1 MAEIMK
7 KKKNEVVRKI
17 SVKMMCNCVG
27 QICNCPCTFNTSPS
41 VTGHA
46 DKDAAE
52 CLAIHIKINTPN
64 RT

>member
-7 KKKNEVVRKI
+7 KKRSEVVHKV
-17 SVKMMCNCVG
+17 SVKMLCNCVD
-27 QICNCPCTFNTSPS
+27 QNCNCPCTFNTSPT

-52 CLAIHIKINTPN
+52 CLAIHLKINMPN